1 MKEFPSF
8 NIITEI
14 AEDEK
19 NYIVEKLINKV
30 KDKLNYESCNGFYK
44 IDYHRLIENEII
56 KYEVNI
62 EYNKDENKYDCI
74 CTIYDFTF
82 D

>member
-14 AEDEK
+14 SEDEK
-19 NYIVEKLINKV
+19 NYIIEKLMNKV
-30 KDKLNYESCNGFYK
+30 KNKNYESCNGFYR
-44 IDYHRLIENEII
+44 INRLINNEII

-74 CTIYDFTF
+74 CIIYDFEIN
-82 D
+82 